1 MKTLDDKDLD
11 DEDEVHEEEERKLD
25 KEEKEMYN
33 DDDDS
38 DCDDED
44 SETLAKDV
52 EIMEDAMEK
61 EVIERAAKKGE
72 PVWQVL
78 FKVNIM
84 LPSFFLYV
92 IFFFFFFFA
101 FDLITLLI
109 TFLFQLHK
117 LTYAIKNSTTIILPW
132 WNEIIQQCTLS
143 STLKKK
149 LTVCKMPWDVT
160 TWWNSTYD
168 MLKFA
173 YIYHDAINKITD
185 DHSIKL
191 HEYELKDCE
200 WKIVEELR
208 DSLKV

>member
-1 MKTLDDKDLD
+1 MD

-52 EIMEDAMEK
+52 EIMEDTMK
-61 EVIERAAKKGE
+61 EVIERAAKKGK

-92 IFFFFFFFA
+92 IFF
-101 FDLITLLI
+101 LSLLLI
-109 TFLFQLHK
+109 
-117 LTYAIKNSTTIILPW
+117 
-132 WNEIIQQCTLS
+132 
-143 STLKKK
+143 
-149 LTVCKMPWDVT
+149 
-160 TWWNSTYD
+160 
-168 MLKFA
+168 
-173 YIYHDAINKITD
+173 
-185 DHSIKL
+185 
-191 HEYELKDCE
+191 
-200 WKIVEELR
+200 
-208 DSLKV
+208 